1 MRSVLR
7 FVLALVPILV
17 FGQSGEIT
25 PFASWHGGGEFETSL
40 GRDPDLEGRDAWGL
54 AVTLDRG
61 RGRKLDVIFSRQEA
75 ALVVEDLF
83 RPPDDILVGVDIE
96 YLHVG
101 GRYVFD
107 PGARARPYIGGTI
120 GLTRFSADE
129 GGSDVRFSSAFGAGV
144 DLGLTRRLA
153 LRLDGR
159 WYVTFVDAN
168 AELTC
173 AGGDCIGF
181 GDASG
186 FGQLALSA
194 GVVVAFGQ

>member
-7 FVLALVPILV
+7 FVLALVPILA

-107 PGARARPYIGGTI
+107 PGARARPYIGGTV

-129 GGSDVRFSSAFGAGV
+129 GDSDVRFSSAFGAGV
-144 DLGLTRRLA
+144 DLALTRRVG

-159 WYVTFVDAN
+159 WYVTFVETN

-173 AGGDCIGF
+173 AGGDCVGF

-186 FGQLALSA
+186 FGQLALSG
-194 GVVVAFGQ
+194 GVVFAIGP